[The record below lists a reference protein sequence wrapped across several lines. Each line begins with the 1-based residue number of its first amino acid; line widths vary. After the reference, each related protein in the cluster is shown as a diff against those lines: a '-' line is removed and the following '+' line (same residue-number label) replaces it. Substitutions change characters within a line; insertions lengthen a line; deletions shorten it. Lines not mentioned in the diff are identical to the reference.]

1 MGILSRFKN
10 IMAANINTLLD
21 KAEDPAKMIDQT
33 LRNLANDLAAVK
45 KETAGVMAEE
55 TRTRREADANIAEV
69 KKNMDLAR
77 KALQA
82 GNEDHARV
90 FLNKKNELEAQG
102 VELQKLA
109 EAAQSNAV
117 QMRQMHDKLVKDIN
131 ALRSRKA
138 TIKSNIAVAKA
149 TERVHK
155 MGASGS
161 KAEGAMQAFSR
172 FEQQA
177 QERLDRARALS
188 TLNEVPQDEAAAL
201 ADLYKNGG
209 GAALDDEL
217 AALKAEMGLAPPPPV
232 EDDLAALYA
241 ELDEEAPREN

>member
-1 MGILSRFKN
+1 MGILNRFKT
-10 IMAANINTLLD
+10 IMSANINALLD

-33 LRNLANDLAAVK
+33 LRQLANDLAEVK

-55 TRTRREADANIAEV
+55 VRTRREADANITEAN
-69 KKNMDLAR
+69 KNMDLAR
-77 KALQA
+77 KALAA

-109 EAAQSNAV
+109 EAAQENAV
-117 QMRQMHDKLVKDIN
+117 QMRQMHDKLVKDVN
-131 ALRSRKA
+131 ALQARKA
-138 TIKSNIAVAKA
+138 AIKSNIAIAKA
-149 TERVHK
+149 TERVNK
-155 MGASGS
+155 MGAAGS

-177 QERLDRARALS
+177 QERLDRARAL
-188 TLNEVPQDEAAAL
+188 TALNEVPQDEAQAL
-201 ADLYKNGG
+201 ADLYQSGG

-217 AALKAEMGLAPPPPV
+217 AALKAEMGLAPAV
-232 EDDLAALYA
+232 AIDDEIAALYN
-241 ELDEEAPREN
+241 EINEN

>member
-1 MGILSRFKN
+1 MGILNRFKN
-10 IMAANINTLLD
+10 IMAANINALLD

-33 LRNLANDLAAVK
+33 LRQLANDLAAVK

-55 TRTRREADANIAEV
+55 VRTRREADGNIAEV
-69 KKNMDLAR
+69 NKNMDLAR
-77 KALQA
+77 KALAA

-109 EAAQSNAV
+109 EVAQENAV

-131 ALRSRKA
+131 ALQARKA
-138 TIKSNIAVAKA
+138 TIKSNLAIAKA
-149 TERVHK
+149 TERVNQ
-155 MGASGS
+155 MGAAGS
-161 KAEGAMQAFSR
+161 KAEGALQAFSR

-177 QERLDRARALS
+177 QERLDRARAL
-188 TLNEVPQDEAAAL
+188 TALNEVPQDEAQAL
-201 ADLYKNGG
+201 ADLYQSGG

-217 AALKAEMGLAPPPPV
+217 AALKAEMGLAPAVPV
-232 EDDLAALYA
+232 DDEIAALY
-241 ELDEEAPREN
+241 EEIGGDSDPT

>member
-10 IMAANINTLLD
+10 IMAANINALLD
-21 KAEDPAKMIDQT
+21 KAEDPGKMIDQT

-55 TRTRREADANIAEV
+55 TRTRREADANITEV

-138 TIKSNIAVAKA
+138 TIKSNLAVAKA
-149 TERVHK
+149 TERVQK
-155 MGASGS
+155 MGAAGS
-161 KAEGAMQAFSR
+161 KAEGALQAFDR

-177 QERLDRARALS
+177 QERLDRARAL
-188 TLNEVPQDEAAAL
+188 TALNEVPKDEAAAL
-201 ADLYKNGG
+201 ADLYKSGG

-217 AALKAEMGLAPPPPV
+217 AALKAEMGLAPPVPV